1 MKKILFIALLA
12 FMQVV
17 TVQAQLLWKISGNG
31 LEQPS
36 YLMGTHHLAPLSIT
50 DSIAGFNDAF
60 TASQQVIGELVM
72 SEIQTPE
79 VMQIMQQTMMI
90 ESDTT
95 IQRLF
100 LPDEYEMV
108 NQFTKENLML
118 DLAMAPKLK
127 PAFIQ
132 NNLIVVLYI
141 KTIGGFNPAEQLDAY
156 FQAEGTA
163 KGKKVSGLET
173 PAYQFNLL
181 YNSTSLQRQAELLVC
196 TLSNIDK
203 SLNETKELTDAYM
216 AQNLEELYLISQK
229 KHNDKCDATPAEMA
243 ALLDNRNIQWAEILP
258 EKMQEAP
265 AFIAV
270 GALHLPGDNGVI
282 NLLRQKGYQVEP
294 IQ

>member
-1 MKKILFIALLA
+1 MKKILFILLFA
-12 FMQVV
+12 CMQIVA
-17 TVQAQLLWKISGNG
+17 VQAQLLWKISGNG
-31 LEQPS
+31 LDQPS

-50 DSIAGFNDAF
+50 DSIAGFNEAF
-60 TASQQVIGELVM
+60 TASQQIIGELVM
-72 SEIQTPE
+72 SEVHTPE
-79 VMQIMQQTMMI
+79 VMQIMQQAMMI
-90 ESDTT
+90 EGDTT
-95 IQRLF
+95 LQQLF
-100 LPDEYEMV
+100 LPEEYEMV
-108 NQFTKENLML
+108 NKFSKENLML

-156 FQAEGTA
+156 FQAEGAA

-181 YNSTSLQRQAELLVC
+181 YNGATLQRQAELLVC

-216 AQNLEELYLISQK
+216 AQNIEELYLISQK
-229 KHNDKCDATPAEMA
+229 RNNDNCDATPAEMA
-243 ALLDNRNIQWAEILP
+243 ALLDSRNIQWAEILP
-258 EKMQEAP
+258 AKMQESP
-265 AFIAV
+265 AFILV

-294 IQ
+294 AQ

>member
-216 AQNLEELYLISQK
+216 AQNLEALYLISQK

-243 ALLDNRNIQWAEILP
+243 ALLDNRNIQWAEMLP

>member
-1 MKKILFIALLA
+1 
-12 FMQVV
+12 
-17 TVQAQLLWKISGNG
+17 
-31 LEQPS
+31 
-36 YLMGTHHLAPLSIT
+36 
-50 DSIAGFNDAF
+50 
-60 TASQQVIGELVM
+60 
-72 SEIQTPE
+72 
-79 VMQIMQQTMMI
+79 
-90 ESDTT
+90 
-95 IQRLF
+95 
-100 LPDEYEMV
+100 MV

>member
-12 FMQVV
+12 CMQVV